1 MWVLF
6 RKIIK
11 FLAAA
16 LAVVAIF
23 VFVGLGT
30 FQFLLTQ
37 LPNYQSEIQD
47 WVRDALGLT
56 LRFSH
61 LDASW
66 TLSGPELIFYQASI
80 GDGGLSVGE
89 ASINL
94 NAIKLL
100 TRRQLIVDEL
110 ILQGTHIT
118 VEQTSEGL
126 RLQGITTE
134 NDVQVE
140 INLEDIPP
148 VRVVVRNSSVLYVD
162 QTRGESLWQFDSV
175 TMTLDRDDKRI
186 LLEARVDVP
195 HDLGSRIELS
205 VEGELQIP
213 GISDNERWRL
223 FIDLRQVDLAELAQ
237 LLPNNNGALPG
248 TGMGDFSLWLYWQQG
263 ELLEATAQLAA
274 SNLVLV
280 GTNESGWQDFSYDNV
295 DLTAEWSRADRGW
308 QLALS
313 NVNVARNGRV
323 WPDDSHVDLKVG
335 VGSEGLD
342 LLGLRANFLRL
353 EDIGPFVNLLPKDL
367 KSYPWAELAPQ
378 GDLVDVALDLIQT
391 TGERWEYQLAAGLRD
406 VGIQSVNKL
415 PGFSGLTGDLRTDE
429 RSGRFNIFTED
440 LQFDWLTYF
449 REPLKMDLFSGIVL
463 WRRGQS
469 NIRLVSDDLVLESR
483 DGSINSDL
491 ELTIPIDNGSPYL
504 EMELD
509 IARFNA
515 ASLKRYIPAHRM
527 PLKVVD
533 WLDRAIVAGQIKE
546 GRLSFIG
553 FPNDFPFDGAQGEFR
568 GFARVEDGI
577 VQFMEDWPP
586 AQDLNGTME
595 FFNSS
600 FKSHG
605 SGRISRHRTSDFSVA
620 FEDFREGTIAIK
632 TVSDGSLEDF
642 VTFMKDVPMI
652 IDYLGPDLGRLN
664 SGSGRSEVSVDLS
677 LPLRNPG
684 THDLE
689 ASLKIFDGELFVEG
703 FSPRVTE
710 INGMLSLHQGV
721 VTGDKIEANFLDGPF
736 LARVVPTDE
745 LGYRARLDF
754 GGEVDAEDLGAAFDM
769 PFLDYLDGRTQWRGA
784 LFLPARLD
792 ESEVPLKMNL
802 ASDLSGLAFRLPD
815 PMFKTAGEQT
825 NFNAEFL
832 FSPNQLKVQGT
843 LGLERRFALNFLNMN
858 GGLVF
863 DRGGVSFGGSDP
875 LLPLEQGLLLQGHL
889 PLLRLDDWLGIFRSA
904 SSGTWPGIGVFDAN
918 LMVMEFSAFGQRLG
932 NTDLSVSRV
941 RRQWFVDIESEA
953 VAGKLV
959 LPPDLSSREQI
970 LANMSRLHLSPRDG
984 TSMEETDP
992 RDLPGFLIQS
1002 GQFSIGSRH
1011 FGRLAADIRADPLGL
1026 RVHSLKAAN
1035 ESFALGGEGSWFEG
1049 ISGSDTHLTL
1059 TLNSSDVADTL
1070 TALGFGPVAEG
1081 QQADLMADIFWSGPP
1096 STDWSEHLNGSLAI
1110 HMQEGSVLDL
1120 EPGAG
1125 RMVGLMSITAL
1136 PRRLAL
1142 DFRDVFSRGLV
1153 FDELTGDFVI
1163 IDGDAYTDNFKLTG
1177 PAAEIGVVGRT
1188 GLRNRDW
1195 QQLAV
1200 VTAEPG
1206 NMLPTVGAILGGG
1219 GVGAALLIFTQIFKE
1234 PLKGIGRASYCL
1246 TGTWD
1251 EPVVQQ
1257 LLPEDLEEGR
1267 LCAGAPPGG
1276 FSVANP

>member
-6 RKIIK
+6 NKMAK
-11 FLAAA
+11 FLAAV
-16 LAVVAIF
+16 LAVAAVF

-30 FQFLLTQ
+30 FRFLLTQ
-37 LPNYQSEIQD
+37 LPNYESEIQA
-47 WVRDALGLT
+47 WARDTFGLT

-66 TLSGPELIFYQASI
+66 TLSGPELTFYQASI

-89 ASINL
+89 AIIDL

-100 TRRQLIVDEL
+100 VRRQLVVDEL

-126 RLQGITTE
+126 RLQGVATE
-134 NDVQVE
+134 SDAQAE
-140 INLEDIPP
+140 IDLKDIPP
-148 VRVVVRNSSVLYVD
+148 VRVAVRNSSVLYVD

-175 TMTLDRDDKRI
+175 TMALDRDDERI
-186 LLEARVDVP
+186 LLEARVDAP

-205 VEGELQIP
+205 AEGELQT
-213 GISDNERWRL
+213 SDTSGNERWRL
-223 FIDLRQVDLAELAQ
+223 FFDLRQVDLAELVQ
-237 LLPNNNGALPG
+237 LLPNSNGTLPE
-248 TGMGDFSLWLYWQQG
+248 TGIGDFSLWLYWQEG
-263 ELLEATAQLAA
+263 ELLEATAQLVA
-274 SNLVLV
+274 SNLVLA
-280 GTNESGWQDFSYDNV
+280 GTSELGQQDFSYENV

-313 NVNVARNGRV
+313 NVTVVRNGRV

-335 VGSEGLD
+335 VGPEGFD

-353 EDIGPFVNLLPKDL
+353 EDVGPFINLLPKGF

-378 GDLVDVALDLIQT
+378 GDLVDVALDLVHT
-391 TGERWEYQLAAGLRD
+391 TGERWEYQFAAGLRD
-406 VGIQSVNKL
+406 VGIQSVNEL

-440 LQFDWLTYF
+440 LKFDWSTYF
-449 REPLKMDLFSGIVL
+449 REPLEMDLFSGIFL

-469 NIRLVSDDLVLESR
+469 NVRLVSDDLILENQ
-483 DGSINSDL
+483 DGSINLDL
-491 ELTIPIDNGSPYL
+491 ELTIPTDNGSPYL
-504 EMELD
+504 EIESD
-509 IARFNA
+509 IARFSA

-533 WLDRAIVAGQIKE
+533 WLDHAIVAGQIKE
-546 GRLSFIG
+546 GWLSFAG
-553 FPNDFPFDGAQGEFR
+553 SPSDFPFDGAQGELR
-568 GFARVEDGI
+568 GVARIEDGI
-577 VQFMEDWPP
+577 VQFMEGWPS

-600 FKSHG
+600 FKSYG
-605 SGRISRHRTSDFSVA
+605 SGRISGHRTSDLSVV
-620 FEDFREGTIAIK
+620 FEDFREGTITIK

-652 IDYLGPDLGRLN
+652 VGYLGPDLGRLD

-684 THDLE
+684 TYDLE
-689 ASLKIFDGELFVEG
+689 ASLKIFDGELFVGG

-710 INGMLSLHQGV
+710 INGMFSLHQGV
-721 VTGDKIEANFLDGPF
+721 VTGDRIEANFLDEPF
-736 LARVVPTDE
+736 LARVVPTNE
-745 LGYRARLDF
+745 LGYRVRLDF
-754 GGEVDAEDLGAAFDM
+754 GGEVDAEDLGAAFDL
-769 PFLDYLDGRTQWRGA
+769 PFLDYLDGRTQWHGG
-784 LFLPARLD
+784 LFLPAHSD
-792 ESEVPLKMNL
+792 EFEVPLKINL

-815 PMFKTAGEQT
+815 PMFKAASEQT
-825 NFNAEFL
+825 NFSAEFL
-832 FSPNQLKVQGT
+832 FPPNQLKVQGA
-843 LGLERRFALNFLNMN
+843 LGLEQRFAFDFHNMN
-858 GGLVF
+858 DGLVF
-863 DRGGVSFGGSDP
+863 DRGGVSFGGSD
-875 LLPLEQGLLLQGHL
+875 LLFPLERGLLLQGHL
-889 PLLRLDDWLGIFRSA
+889 PLLRLDDWLDIFQSA
-904 SSGTWPGIGVFDAN
+904 PSSIWPGVGVLDAN
-918 LMVMEFSAFGQRLG
+918 LAVMEFSVFGQRLG

-941 RRQWFVDIESEA
+941 RRQWFVDIESET

-959 LPPDLSSREQI
+959 LPPDLNSREQV
-970 LANMSRLHLSPRDG
+970 LANMSRLHLSPRDSAG
-984 TSMEETDP
+984 MEKTDP

-1002 GQFSIGSRH
+1002 GQFSIGNRH
-1011 FGRLAADIRADPLGL
+1011 FGQLDADIKADPLGL
-1026 RVHSLKAAN
+1026 RVHSLKATH
-1035 ESFALGGEGSWFEG
+1035 ESFALGGEGSWFKGTSE
-1049 ISGSDTHLTL
+1049 SDTHLTF
-1059 TLNSSDVADTL
+1059 TLNSSDVAGTL
-1070 TALGFGPVAEG
+1070 TALGFDPVVEG
-1081 QQADLMADIFWSGPP
+1081 QQADLVADIFWSGPP
-1096 STDWSEHLNGSLAI
+1096 STDWSEHLNGGLTLY
-1110 HMQEGSVLDL
+1110 MKEGSVLDL

-1142 DFRDVFSRGLV
+1142 DFRDVFNRGLV

-1188 GLRNRDW
+1188 GLRDRDW

-1206 NMLPTVGAILGGG
+1206 NMLPTVGAILGGSG
-1219 GVGAALLIFTQIFKE
+1219 LGAALLIFTQIFKE

-1251 EPVVQQ
+1251 EPAVQQ

-1267 LCAGAPPGG
+1267 QCAGAPPGG
-1276 FSVANP
+1276 FNIASP